1 MYKYGL
7 IGNCQ
12 VSALI
17 SEAGSIDWLCM
28 PRPDSPPIFGKLL
41 DPDGGYFS
49 IEPTE
54 EYTSKQEYMTNTNVL
69 VTTITTK
76 NGAEFRIK
84 DFAPRFMQYNRQY
97 RPLAIF
103 RIVEPIKGANTIQ
116 VKISPVSGWDKKIVK
131 PVRGN
136 SHLRYH
142 IGNDVMRLITNMPLT
157 YLYETIPF
165 SLTETIYFGL
175 TWSFGIEDDLIDI
188 TNDFYRKTVGYW
200 RKWVQRCS
208 IPSLYQ
214 KETIRSALA
223 LKLHCYEDTGAIL
236 ASISTSLPEEKG
248 AERNWDYRFCWLR
261 DAYFTLSAFYNLGHF
276 SEIED
281 FLKFLIGVIQ
291 KSQETSQLLPVYALD
306 QTLPLP
312 EYTHPEWAGY
322 NGSIPVRSN
331 NQAGEHTQND
341 VYGEMVL
348 TLSTIFLDERF
359 HHLRT
364 KELEATLQNLVTMCI
379 KSISQPDAGLWELRN
394 VRQEHSFTN
403 LMCWAGI
410 DKAIK
415 IKKTGALSKM
425 SMAKL
430 LQAKAKAEKAINSAI
445 EEGTLRNGPEDKSFD
460 SSLFLLPILRYPKKE
475 LSVKTVQTIR
485 ENLKF
490 ADTDEGKYFFFRYK
504 RKDDFG
510 KPQSAFLICSFWL
523 VQALAKLDQIK
534 DARTSFKKI
543 LRSYNHLGLYAEH
556 YIPEEKEQLGNFP
569 QAYSHVGQ
577 INAAFAI
584 SPPWDEVL

>member
-41 DPDGGYFS
+41 DPDGGHFS

-76 NGAEFRIK
+76 SGAEFRIK

-97 RPLAIF
+97 RPLAVF
-103 RIVEPIKGANTIQ
+103 RIIEPVKGASTIQ
-116 VKISPVSGWDKKIVK
+116 VRVNPVSGWDKKVVK

-188 TNDFYRKTVGYW
+188 TNDFYRKTVSYW

-248 AERNWDYRFCWLR
+248 QKGTGITGSVGSETHTLLCLP
-261 DAYFTLSAFYNLGHF
+261 FT
-276 SEIED
+276 I
-281 FLKFLIGVIQ
+281 
-291 KSQETSQLLPVYALD
+291 LD
-306 QTLPLP
+306 
-312 EYTHPEWAGY
+312 
-322 NGSIPVRSN
+322 
-331 NQAGEHTQND
+331 
-341 VYGEMVL
+341 
-348 TLSTIFLDERF
+348 
-359 HHLRT
+359 
-364 KELEATLQNLVTMCI
+364 
-379 KSISQPDAGLWELRN
+379 ISQR
-394 VRQEHSFTN
+394 
-403 LMCWAGI
+403 
-410 DKAIK
+410 
-415 IKKTGALSKM
+415 
-425 SMAKL
+425 
-430 LQAKAKAEKAINSAI
+430 
-445 EEGTLRNGPEDKSFD
+445 
-460 SSLFLLPILRYPKKE
+460 
-475 LSVKTVQTIR
+475 
-485 ENLKF
+485 
-490 ADTDEGKYFFFRYK
+490 
-504 RKDDFG
+504 
-510 KPQSAFLICSFWL
+510 
-523 VQALAKLDQIK
+523 
-534 DARTSFKKI
+534 
-543 LRSYNHLGLYAEH
+543 
-556 YIPEEKEQLGNFP
+556 
-569 QAYSHVGQ
+569 
-577 INAAFAI
+577 
-584 SPPWDEVL
+584 